1 MTSWPRRLRR
11 RFEQALD
18 WMEVQMN
25 LRHPTAG
32 CLFIAL
38 VALPFVFVLWL
49 MDAVAL
55 LAPAAAQ
62 FYRPQMLRLAF
73 AQDTV
78 ALCLYAGV
86 VLHCLP
92 RYRSARPRPWLAYG
106 LITLVLAGATNV
118 ALLYGHK
125 DTPMALIFLAAFVL
139 VRMWFPLRLLAPGL
153 LLSALMIGAA
163 EILIRAGSLPYA
175 PLLSRP
181 VVTGEGLAWW
191 WGIWMRVI
199 FDMAVIF
206 FSTMMFFMFAI
217 LERRNRA
224 LEMLAHTDTL
234 TGLLNRASFMQRL
247 AEECAR
253 QARNRRAFCVMMCD
267 LDHFKQ
273 VNDRYGHPAGDAVL
287 ARLGEL
293 LRDTV
298 RQPLDI
304 PARLG
309 GEEFAVLLPETD
321 LEAARGVARR
331 LAAGLRRQAFE
342 SGGQRFTVTLSIGI
356 VESAGGDGEKA
367 LRLADANLYQAKAE
381 GRDRVVAT
389 VAA

>member
-1 MTSWPRRLRR
+1 MTPWPRRLRR

-38 VALPFVFVLWL
+38 VALPFVAVLWL

-55 LAPAAAQ
+55 LTPAAAQ
-62 FYRPQMLRLAF
+62 FYRPQMLWLAF

-153 LLSALMIGAA
+153 LLSALMVAPPRSSSAQAA
-163 EILIRAGSLPYA
+163 CPTRRCSPAPSPRAA
-175 PLLSRP
+175 
-181 VVTGEGLAWW
+181 GLAWW

-206 FSTMMFFMFAI
+206 FSTMI
-217 LERRNRA
+217 SPT
-224 LEMLAHTDTL
+224 AH
-234 TGLLNRASFMQRL
+234 RE
-247 AEECAR
+247 AE
-253 QARNRRAFCVMMCD
+253 
-267 LDHFKQ
+267 
-273 VNDRYGHPAGDAVL
+273 
-287 ARLGEL
+287 
-293 LRDTV
+293 T
-298 RQPLDI
+298 
-304 PARLG
+304 
-309 GEEFAVLLPETD
+309 
-321 LEAARGVARR
+321 
-331 LAAGLRRQAFE
+331 
-342 SGGQRFTVTLSIGI
+342 
-356 VESAGGDGEKA
+356 
-367 LRLADANLYQAKAE
+367 AKAHR
-381 GRDRVVAT
+381 G
-389 VAA
+389 